1 MAYTVPL
8 VYNATEELVD
18 ADNYPELRLFTVA
31 KIGSASVRNF
41 CWLPPLLLTPRGTQ
55 FQANLL
61 GIDQPW
67 TVASSTSLNSTGTGF
82 FYFSAVCWF
91 AAKDMISD
99 ADEAAAKRKAEA
111 GKKPAGGEGKR
122 VTGGSGGPSSSP
134 APSGGKPRGQ
144 GALQRTKAD

>member
-91 AAKDMISD
+91 AAKDIFNSLL
-99 ADEAAAKRKAEA
+99 AA
-111 GKKPAGGEGKR
+111 EGIR
-122 VTGGSGGPSSSP
+122 YELSNEVSNSP
-134 APSGGKPRGQ
+134 AEF
-144 GALQRTKAD
+144 LWD